1 MIALRSKLS
10 RDFGHPYFVVYIE
23 SFHESEGR
31 SLIEHFENSV
41 KSGKV
46 FKTGETIDIGWG
58 RLKLLA
64 NETGDLVVHEPSFF
78 DMPIKWVAGASRS
91 YSHLMLQR
99 QVCLEL
105 DVVPD
110 FASLMQ
116 AGVISEFMMVNRGD
130 FRMDRHDGDGKG
142 NSGWALYELGKIDA
156 ERVQWVSLFQISVM
170 YSQIIPFCALPSG
183 SSVVYQS
190 DVIEVAYA
198 DKNIN
203 SNSNEF
209 LRQLL
214 SSKNYGKLLG

>member
-1 MIALRSKLS
+1 MATIPMPTSRMYSPVCPPRRTTSSPSCCHIIGILLAPINPPKKLTS
-10 RDFGHPYFVVYIE
+10 IKVGLPAPY
-23 SFHESEGR
+23 R

-58 RLKLLA
+58 RLKLLE

-116 AGVISEFMMVNRGD
+116 AGVIFEFMMVNRGD

-170 YSQIIPFCALPSG
+170 YSQIIPFWGLYIILCKRTIG
-183 SSVVYQS
+183 R
-190 DVIEVAYA
+190 
-198 DKNIN
+198 K
-203 SNSNEF
+203 
-209 LRQLL
+209 L
-214 SSKNYGKLLG
+214 SPCPE